1 MPVYDF
7 KCWSCGEKEE
17 LIVPS
22 SVHDGACSKCG
33 SPSFRLPSFPNVHVF
48 PAEGIYIRDVSATG
62 ETFHSRAE
70 MRAYEKAHDLEIGA

>member
-7 KCWSCGEKEE
+7 KCRACGGIEE

-22 SVHDGACSKCG
+22 SIRESTCLACG

-48 PAEGIYIRDVSATG
+48 PAEGVYIRDVSATG